1 MLNKQEHELS
11 RYRDQLEKLKI
22 QTEKLEDFV
31 LAEEERLKCIHQNIE
46 RLRKECDETEQQ
58 RLAQRKQELARRR
71 L

>member
-11 RYRDQLEKLKI
+11 RYRDQLEKLRI
-22 QTEKLEDFV
+22 QTEKFEDFV
-31 LAEEERLKCIHQNIE
+31 LAEEERLKGIHQNIE